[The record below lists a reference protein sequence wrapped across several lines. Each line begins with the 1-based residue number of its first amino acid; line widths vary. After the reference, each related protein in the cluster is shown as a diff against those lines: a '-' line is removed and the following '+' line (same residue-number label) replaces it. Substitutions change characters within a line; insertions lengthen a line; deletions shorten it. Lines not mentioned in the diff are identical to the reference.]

1 MQLFQNKYIFLAIFL
16 RFQITVMSE
25 GESPDIIRSE
35 NWLRVV
41 SLTSKT
47 KNDRLKRSFMRS
59 QSVITLCKWTREKKK
74 PSTLFDEKM
83 LLHFKI
89 LTVINFRWQFLH
101 TVLNSSIK
109 VLIYLVLTLF
119 RYLPEM
125 ILLACNIYFDKRYS
139 WVLVRHLPTNSKYFD
154 LILPT
159 SDSSQ

>member
-1 MQLFQNKYIFLAIFL
+1 MTKG
-16 RFQITVMSE
+16 R
-25 GESPDIIRSE
+25 ESHIKDQEWPAEKVIHE
-35 NWLRVV
+35 V
-41 SLTSKT
+41 T
-47 KNDRLKRSFMRS
+47 KCHYFVQMDSRK
-59 QSVITLCKWTREKKK
+59 KKK

-154 LILPT
+154 FTLLTYLRFFSVAYLIYFFKNLVLKY
-159 SDSSQ
+159 DFW

>member
-1 MQLFQNKYIFLAIFL
+1 MTKG
-16 RFQITVMSE
+16 R
-25 GESPDIIRSE
+25 ESHIKDQEWPAEKVIHE
-35 NWLRVV
+35 V
-41 SLTSKT
+41 T
-47 KNDRLKRSFMRS
+47 KCHYFVQMDSR
-59 QSVITLCKWTREKKK
+59 KKK
-74 PSTLFDEKM
+74 KTSTLFDEKM